1 MVRALREDPL
11 KIENLRRTLAQRLTE
26 LEGEPILLDVIRPIA
41 ADRAEG
47 ELKHVGYGEPLLVE
61 YSAGGRPKRA
71 VLRTAGSN
79 WFGHDRRSD
88 RAALALLAA
97 DSYGSIPDHIR
108 VLDVGAFAADGSML
122 SLGGTGE
129 HYLLTTYVD
138 GELYSSDLRRVE
150 RDQLATPLDVER
162 ARALALWLA
171 KLHAEPI
178 AEPPQVYHRAIRD
191 LVGSG
196 EGIFGLIDSYPDRG
210 PIPRDRLARIEQ
222 RATAWRG
229 RLRSKHARLRRT
241 HGDFHPYNV
250 LFREGLDFSVLD
262 ASRGTRGDPADD
274 LAAMSVNYL
283 FGGALDKAS
292 WKEGVGV
299 LWHAFWTAYLE
310 STGDDE
316 VLDVLAPFLAWRLL
330 VVASPV
336 WYPSVADAS
345 RDALL
350 RAAEHALDAP
360 RVHLDELVRIVV
372 G

>member
-1 MVRALREDPL
+1 MVRALRQDPL
-11 KIENLRRTLAQRLTE
+11 RIESLQCSLVTRLTE
-26 LEGEPILLDVIRPIA
+26 IEGTPVTLETLRPIA

-61 YSAGGRPKRA
+61 FTAGGRSKRA
-71 VLRTAGSN
+71 VLRTAGPN

-97 DSYGSIPDHIR
+97 DTYASIPDHVR
-108 VLDVGAFAADGSML
+108 VLDVGAFRADGSMV
-122 SLGGTGE
+122 SLFDAGE
-129 HYLLTTYVD
+129 LFVMTSYVD
-138 GELYSSDLRRVE
+138 GELYATDLRRVE
-150 RDQLATPLDVER
+150 RDRVATPLDIER
-162 ARALALWLA
+162 ARALALWLG

-178 AEPPQVYHRAIRD
+178 AEPPEIYHRAIRD

-210 PIPRDRLARIEQ
+210 AIPRDRLAAIEL
-222 RATAWRG
+222 RATAWRA
-229 RLRSKHARLRRT
+229 RLRQKHARLRRT

-250 LFREGLDFSVLD
+250 LFREGLDFSLLD
-262 ASRGTRGDPADD
+262 ASRGCRGDPADD

-283 FGGALDKAS
+283 FGGAIEPAA
-292 WKEGVGV
+292 WKDGVGP
-299 LWHAFWTAYLE
+299 LWKAFWTAYLE

-360 RVHLDELVRIVV
+360 RVQLEELERIILR
-372 G
+372 